1 MSWITRTLTS
11 SIGKKMLMAASG
23 AFLVLFILI
32 HLIGNGTSLLGRAAF
47 LSYAAHLHSL
57 GPLVSLFEILLLGIF
72 CTHVTLAVLLFLEN
86 RRARPHRYAMVT
98 SRGGRSP
105 GSRTMIYS
113 GMVILVFLVVH
124 LLNFHFTSHT
134 APIADIVRA
143 TLSNPGVAIFYIIGV
158 LALGLHVSH
167 GFWSLFQS
175 LGLEHPKFTGGLE
188 KKSVALGL
196 GVGLLFALIPVLAL
210 LLPGFLL

>member
-23 AFLVLFILI
+23 AFLLLFILI
-32 HLIGNGTSLLGRAAF
+32 HLVGNSTSLLGRAAF

-86 RRARPHRYAMVT
+86 RRARPQRYAMVN

-113 GMVILVFLVVH
+113 GTVILIFLVVH
-124 LLNFHFTSHT
+124 LLNFHFISHAT
-134 APIADIVRA
+134 PIADIVRTA
-143 TLSNPGVAIFYIIGV
+143 LRNPAIAIFYIVGV

-175 LGLEHPKFTGGLE
+175 LGLEHPKYTAALE
-188 KKSVALGL
+188 KKSAFFGL
-196 GVGLLFALIPVLAL
+196 AVGLLFALIPVLAL

>member
-23 AFLVLFILI
+23 AFLLLFILI
-32 HLIGNGTSLLGRAAF
+32 HLIGNSTSLLGRAAF

-86 RRARPHRYAMVT
+86 SRARPQRYAMVN

-113 GMVILVFLVVH
+113 GTVILIFLVGH
-124 LLNFHFTSHT
+124 LLNFHFISHAT
-134 APIADIVRA
+134 PIADIVRTA
-143 TLSNPGVAIFYIIGV
+143 LRNPAIAIFYIIGV

-175 LGLEHPKFTGGLE
+175 LGLNHPKYTMALE
-188 KKSVALGL
+188 KKSAFLGL

>member
-1 MSWITRTLTS
+1 MSWITRILTS

-23 AFLVLFILI
+23 AFLLLFILI
-32 HLIGNGTSLLGRAAF
+32 HLVGNSTSLLGRAAF

-86 RRARPHRYAMVT
+86 RRARPQRYALVN

-113 GMVILVFLVVH
+113 GTVILIFLVVH
-124 LLNFHFTSHT
+124 LLNYSV
-134 APIADIVRA
+134 PIQSGPEVVPQRDVRVRVPLPDGA
-143 TLSNPGVAIFYIIGV
+143 
-158 LALGLHVSH
+158 
-167 GFWSLFQS
+167 
-175 LGLEHPKFTGGLE
+175 
-188 KKSVALGL
+188 SVA
-196 GVGLLFALIPVLAL
+196 GVRCVAPEKDDLSPEFEVRDGACWFTVPEVTIYAVCRVALA
-210 LLPGFLL
+210 

>member
-1 MSWITRTLTS
+1 MNWITQTFTS

-23 AFLVLFILI
+23 AFLLLFILI
-32 HLIGNGTSLLGRAAF
+32 HLVGNSTSLLGRAAF

-86 RRARPHRYAMVT
+86 RRARPQRYAMVN

-113 GMVILVFLVVH
+113 GTVILVFLVGH
-124 LLNFHFTSHT
+124 LLNFHFISHAT
-134 APIADIVRA
+134 PIADIVRTA
-143 TLSNPGVAIFYIIGV
+143 LRNPAIAIFYIVGV

-175 LGLEHPKFTGGLE
+175 LGLEHPKYTAALE
-188 KKSVALGL
+188 KKSAFFGL
-196 GVGLLFALIPVLAL
+196 AVGLLFALIPVLAL

>member
-11 SIGKKMLMAASG
+11 SIGKKMLMAISG

-32 HLIGNGTSLLGRAAF
+32 HLIGNSTSLLGRAAF

-57 GPLVSLFEILLLGIF
+57 GQLVTLFEILLLGIF
-72 CTHVTLAVLLFLEN
+72 CTHVTLALLLFLEN
-86 RRARPHRYAMVT
+86 LRARPQRYAMVT

-113 GMVILVFLVVH
+113 GTVILVFLVVH
-124 LLNFHFTSHT
+124 LLNFHFTSHAT
-134 APIADIVRA
+134 PIADIVRA
-143 TLSNPGVAIFYIIGV
+143 TLSNPAIAIFYIIGV
-158 LALGLHVSH
+158 LALGLHISH

-175 LGLEHPKFTGGLE
+175 LGLEHPKYTGGLE
-188 KKSVALGL
+188 KKSVALGF

>member
-1 MSWITRTLTS
+1 MSLITRTLTS
-11 SIGKKMLMAASG
+11 SIGKKMLMAISG
-23 AFLVLFILI
+23 AFLLLFILI
-32 HLIGNGTSLLGRAAF
+32 HLIGNSTSLLGRAAF
-47 LSYAAHLHSL
+47 LAYAAHLHSL
-57 GPLVSLFEILLLGIF
+57 GPLVSLFELLLLGIF

-86 RRARPHRYAMVT
+86 RRARPQRYAMVN

-113 GMVILVFLVVH
+113 GMVILVFLVGH
-124 LLNFHFTSHT
+124 LLNFHFTSHAT
-134 APIADIVRA
+134 PIADIVRA

-175 LGLEHPKFTGGLE
+175 MGLNHPKYTMALE
-188 KKSVALGL
+188 KKSAFLGL
-196 GVGLLFALIPVLAL
+196 AVGLLFALIPVLAL